1 MKFSQ
6 KSVQNKIF
14 AIVIFYLIALSLRYL
29 TNNTTLLENINS
41 SFLKIVL
48 QGVGPAIGALV
59 ALKIFGLK
67 STYSL
72 AGRLKPFLL
81 SAFIFII
88 VPVVG
93 FAIIGIN
100 ESKGLTITSNPFIA
114 SAKFSFYFII
124 YSILEEIG
132 WRAFLQEQ
140 LSFLNKYVRILVIA
154 TLWFIWHLNFTL
166 TISNLLFFLILLFA
180 SWGIGKIGDMT
191 KSVLAVGA
199 FHAFYNL
206 MGIDNFPTNKKYIV
220 LLTSSIIWIAYV
232 IFYDRI
238 NKKFIYTKKVV
249 NNGS

>member
-6 KSVQNKIF
+6 KPVQNKIF
-14 AIVIFYLIALSLRYL
+14 AIVVFYIIAISLRYL
-29 TNNTTLLENINS
+29 TSNTTILENINS

-48 QGVGPAIGALV
+48 QGIGPAIGALI

-72 AGRLKPFLL
+72 AGRLRPFLL

-88 VPVVG
+88 IPVVG

-100 ESKGLTITSNPFIA
+100 ESKDLTITTNPFIA
-114 SAKFSFYFII
+114 SAKLSFYFII

-140 LSFLNKYVRILVIA
+140 LTFVNKYVKILVIA
-154 TLWFIWHLNFTL
+154 TLWFVWHLNFAL
-166 TISNLLFFLILLFA
+166 TISNLVFFLILLFA
-180 SWGIGKIGDMT
+180 SWGIGKIGDIT

-206 MGIDNFPTNKKYIV
+206 ISTDNFPTNEKYIV
-220 LLTSSIIWIAYV
+220 LFTSVIIWTLYI
-232 IFYDRI
+232 IFYDKI
-238 NKKFIYTKKVV
+238 NRMFMYIKK
-249 NNGS
+249 